1 MITAKK
7 NKTIFPAVAIT
18 IAGFAVLV
26 LLIGVLLGNAVD
38 TSSEEALNAV
48 RDSIIRAAVTCYAIE
63 GVYPESLQYLID
75 NYNLAVDLN
84 RYNVYYSSI
93 SDNLMPN
100 IIVRAR
106 GGQDE

>member
-7 NKTIFPAVAIT
+7 NKSILPSVVIS
-18 IAGFAVLV
+18 IVGFAALV
-26 LLIGVLLGNAVD
+26 LLLGVLLGNAAD

-63 GVYPESLQYLID
+63 GTYPENLQYLID
-75 NYNLAVDLN
+75 NYSLAVDLN

-106 GGQDE
+106 GGQNE